1 MWVGCFGELVFSVSN
16 RRIFTPDSIS
26 GSAGS
31 EWAAHNTIG
40 GKPKSE
46 KTGVKLKKRKFTITL
61 DSQFGESPRVT
72 LALINKMVE
81 EGRVDYLVIG
91 SMPVG
96 MCQYKMTDVSDD
108 WEEVVADGKL
118 ARCKVEITLEEY
130 V

>member
-1 MWVGCFGELVFSVSN
+1 MGRMLWRAGFLCEQQKNLHPGQYQ
-16 RRIFTPDSIS
+16 RR
-26 GSAGS
+26 AGS

-81 EGRVDYLVIG
+81 EGRWTTSL
-91 SMPVG
+91 S
-96 MCQYKMTDVSDD
+96 
-108 WEEVVADGKL
+108 EVCRSECASI
-118 ARCKVEITLEEY
+118 R
-130 V
+130 

>member
-1 MWVGCFGELVFSVSN
+1 MNAE
-16 RRIFTPDSIS
+16 IPDKVI
-26 GSAGS
+26 AY
-31 EWAAHNTIG
+31 NIYTN
-40 GKPKSE
+40 
-46 KTGVKLKKRKFTITL
+46 GVKLGVTGKVDTITL

-81 EGRVDYLVIG
+81 EGRVDYLIIG

>member
-46 KTGVKLKKRKFTITL
+46 KTGVKLKKNVSSRLRLIL
-61 DSQFGESPRVT
+61 N
-72 LALINKMVE
+72 LANHRAL
-81 EGRVDYLVIG
+81 R
-91 SMPVG
+91 
-96 MCQYKMTDVSDD
+96 
-108 WEEVVADGKL
+108 W
-118 ARCKVEITLEEY
+118 R
-130 V
+130 